1 MRLEAKPALGINPEP
16 TPGNVYLTLLT
27 SMFMHGGLAHLF
39 GNNLEYRMWNISYFL
54 PGWTAV
60 RGLIPSAWCS

>member
-16 TPGNVYLTLLT
+16 TPGNAYLTLLT

-39 GNNLEYRMWNISYFL
+39 GNMLFL
-54 PGWTAV
+54 RSSATTSNTA
-60 RGLIPSAWCS
+60 